1 MCLFH
6 ATQSDDIVNDLS
18 ASKLSCLIAYRR
30 SFLAYVSICTLVS
43 SVVTASK
50 GPAHCVIS
58 D

>member
-6 ATQSDDIVNDLS
+6 ATPSDDIVNDLS

-30 SFLAYVSICTLVS
+30 SVLAYVSLSTLVS